1 MLKSLKTLSRVA
13 AAIVALSSPA
23 LAQSYITGD
32 VNLRTGPNKS
42 YQSVGVLARG
52 TAVNVYG
59 CTPTGWCEVSTGAN
73 YGWASSRYIETYR
86 QPAYAPIPQAYVPA
100 PQAYMPAPQVYVDAP
115 QTYVLRPRT
124 VYVTRRYPVILAPAP
139 MVYGAPGGQY
149 VYGNQQVIM
158 YR

>member
-1 MLKSLKTLSRVA
+1 MPRPSPLSAERGSFLDHIPDFIERYICLANRACTDKIRVWWRQIVLKRLKTLSKVA

-86 QPAYAPIPQAYVPA
+86 QPAYAP
-100 PQAYMPAPQVYVDAP
+100 
-115 QTYVLRPRT
+115 
-124 VYVTRRYPVILAPAP
+124 
-139 MVYGAPGGQY
+139 
-149 VYGNQQVIM
+149 
-158 YR
+158 